1 MKFQKFKLTK
11 SIIFM
16 KKFLL
21 TISVLIITLS
31 VFCQQNDLAGPDGKL
46 LVSVVVEQGKPVY
59 SVKYNGI
66 TMLEPSPL
74 GLITTAGNFADNM
87 KFLSSSDN
95 KIDKTYFQGKIKKSS
110 VHYIANERIYSF
122 TNIKNQKIDII
133 FRVSNND
140 IAIRYYIHRAGNPA
154 NCIIQKELTG
164 FNFPD
169 KATVFLTPQ
178 ATPMIG
184 WERTK
189 PSYEEDYIV
198 DAPLGTPSQY
208 GVGFTFP
215 GLFRIGSDGWV
226 LVSETGV
233 TSAFCGSKL
242 SEGTKD
248 GLYSIAYPEPGENNG
263 IGSHLPAIS
272 LPGYTPWRTITV
284 GNTLKPIV
292 ETTIPFDVVEPLY
305 EPSKDYRFGRST
317 WSWIMWQ
324 DNSINYNDQVKYID
338 LAAAMGWEYVLIDGL
353 WDQNPSIGYE
363 RMPELVKYAQ
373 SKGIDVFIWYNSNG
387 YWNNA
392 PQGPKNRMH
401 NAIVRKKEM
410 KWLQSM
416 GVKGLKV
423 DFFGGDKQETMK
435 LYEDI
440 LSDANDYGLMIIFH
454 GCTLPRGWERMYPN
468 YVGSEAV
475 LASEN
480 LIFNQR
486 NNDMEALNAC
496 LHPFIRNAVGSMEF
510 GPVLLNKRHNR
521 TNDGGNIRRT
531 SDVFQLA
538 TSVLFQNAV
547 QMFAL
552 APNNLTDAP
561 AFAID
566 FMKKVPTTWDETVFV
581 DGYPGKYVI
590 LARRHADK
598 WFLVGVNAQKEVL
611 NLKIQFPAF
620 AGKTITRYAD
630 DKNFVS
636 FMDNL
641 KVKKNGEI
649 PVVIQPN
656 GGIILTVN

>member
-1 MKFQKFKLTK
+1 
-11 SIIFM
+11 M
-16 KKFLL
+16 KKVF
-21 TISVLIITLS
+21 LIISGLIIS
-31 VFCQQNDLAGPDGKL
+31 FSAFCQKYDLAGPDGKL
-46 LVSVVVEQGKPVY
+46 LVTVAVEQGKPVY

-74 GLITTAGNFADNM
+74 GLATTVGNFADDM
-87 KFLSSSDN
+87 KFFSTSEN
-95 KIDKTYFQGKIKKSS
+95 VIDKKYSQSRIKKSL
-110 VHYIANERIYSF
+110 VRYIANERIYSF
-122 TNIKNQKIDII
+122 SNIKNQKIDII

-284 GNTLKPIV
+284 GSTLKPIV
-292 ETTIPFDVVEPLY
+292 ETTVPFDVVEPLY

-324 DNSINYNDQVKYID
+324 DNSINYTDQVKYID

-353 WDQNPSIGYE
+353 WDQNPTIGYE
-363 RMPELVKYAQ
+363 RMPDLVKYAQ

-486 NNDMEALNAC
+486 NNDMEAFNAC

-566 FMKKVPTTWDETVFV
+566 FMKKVPTTWDETVFI

-590 LARRHADK
+590 LARRHAEK

-611 NLKIQFPAF
+611 NLKIQFPDF

-636 FMDNL
+636 FTDNL

-656 GGIILTVN
+656 GGIILTLN

>member
-1 MKFQKFKLTK
+1 
-11 SIIFM
+11 M
-16 KKFLL
+16 KKYLL
-21 TISVLIITLS
+21 TISVLIISLS
-31 VFCQQNDLAGPDGKL
+31 AFCQQNDLTGPDGKL

-66 TMLEPSPL
+66 TMLEPSSL

-87 KFLSSSDN
+87 KFLSSSNN
-95 KIDKTYFQGKIKKSS
+95 KIDKTYFQEKIKKST

-122 TNIKNQKIDII
+122 SNIKNQKIDII

-140 IAIRYYIHRAGNPA
+140 IAIRYYIHRAGNSA

-169 KATVFLTPQ
+169 RATVFLTPQ

-189 PSYEEDYIV
+189 PSYEEEYIV

-242 SEGTKD
+242 NEGTKD
-248 GLYSIAYPEPGENNG
+248 GLYTIAYPEPGENNG

-272 LPGYTPWRTITV
+272 LPEYTPWRTITV

-292 ETTIPFDVVEPLY
+292 ETTVPFDVVEPLY

-324 DNSINYNDQVKYID
+324 DNSINFNDQLKYID
-338 LAAAMGWEYVLIDGL
+338 LAAALGWEYVLIDGL
-353 WDQNPSIGYE
+353 WDQNPTIGYE

-486 NNDMEALNAC
+486 NNDMEAFNAC

-521 TNDGGNIRRT
+521 TNDGGNTRRT
-531 SDVFQLA
+531 SDVFQLV
-538 TSVLFQNAV
+538 TSVLFQNSV

-566 FMKKVPTTWDETVFV
+566 FMKKVPTTWDETVFI
-581 DGYPGKYVI
+581 DGYLGKYVI

-598 WFLVGVNAQKEVL
+598 WFLVGANAQKEAL
-611 NLKIQFPAF
+611 SLKIQFPEF
-620 AGKTITRYAD
+620 AGKTVTRYAD
-630 DKNFVS
+630 DKKFVS
-636 FMDNL
+636 FSDIL